1 MALSSPTVNKA
12 QLAHW
17 LGVSLPTLGRW
28 MLRYGADF
36 PVIERGTNGRDYA
49 FDPQA
54 VALFLQARRDEQAQA
69 TGERDEQLAQLR
81 LALDLPTA
89 EPPPKAA
96 TTKDE
101 IEAWKLR
108 RLMREEAERAQ
119 QLVPADGVAD
129 ALRAALARLS
139 RDMHA
144 FVRQIG
150 REQNWPDAYVR
161 AVESRLADQQRA
173 SVASLRTIL
182 AEPDDA
188 AARRAG

>member
-12 QLAHW
+12 ELAHW
-17 LGVSLPTLGRW
+17 LRVSLPTLGRW

-54 VALFLQARRDEQAQA
+54 VATFLEAKRQEQEQSR
-69 TGERDEQLAQLR
+69 GERDEQLAQLR

-89 EPPPKAA
+89 EPPPKTA

-101 IEAWKLR
+101 IEAWRLR
-108 RLMREEAERAQ
+108 RLKREEAERAA

-129 ALRAALARLS
+129 ALRAALGRLS

-150 REQNWPDAYVR
+150 REQNWPDAYTR
-161 AVESRLADQQRA
+161 AVETRLAEQQRA

-188 AARRAG
+188 PARRAV